1 MTIYEFMQRAREL
14 KVKRHEESAAPILR
28 AVTWKLFS
36 VSIQASQHHYCTPR
50 GDFHPSN
57 YTHVE
62 LGCPSKKVEVWME
75 FAEDQANPCDTVYG
89 YVPITL
95 VEMVL
100 DKKGGISWPLSILID
115 SIQNC
120 RYYCELYTRRLKTKW
135 NHQNI
140 KLTFMRK
147 LRKLRKLLS

>member
-1 MTIYEFMQRAREL
+1 MTTHEFMQKAREL
-14 KVKRHEESAAPILR
+14 KLKRHEESAAPILR

-36 VSIQASQHHYCTPR
+36 VSIQASRHHYCTPC

-62 LGCPSKKVEVWME
+62 LGFPSEEVGVWME
-75 FAEDQANPCDTVYG
+75 FAEDRENPCDTVYS
-89 YVPITL
+89 YVPIIL

-100 DKKGGISWPLSILID
+100 DKRGGISWPLSLLSD

-120 RYYCELYTRRLKTKW
+120 RYYCEFYTRRLETKW

-140 KLTFMRK
+140 KLAFMRK
-147 LRKLRKLLS
+147 LRKIRKLLS